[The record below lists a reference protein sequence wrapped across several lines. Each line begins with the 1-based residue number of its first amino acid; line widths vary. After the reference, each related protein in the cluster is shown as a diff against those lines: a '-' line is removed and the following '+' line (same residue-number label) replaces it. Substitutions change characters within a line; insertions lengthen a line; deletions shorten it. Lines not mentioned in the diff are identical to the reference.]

1 MPMGVN
7 KVEYGDEV
15 LVDLTVDTVT
25 PETLAKGTTATNAQ
39 GEKIVGI
46 LPIAELIGG
55 NNIRLEYNEENHT
68 ITIKLADNVTLK
80 GNYPLALTK
89 GTDEYKGYCYINPPK
104 LPSGTV
110 DLHIPSK
117 SGTIALLSD
126 LEGLGGS
133 SKAIIDVTELP
144 TENINEEAF
153 YRMLTAKWVSE
164 GYIYNAFTC
173 YCVETLPDTAIPATT
188 DMQTITTYYCVADG
202 VVYGYVDDMLAGYFG
217 IPSGWYPVDMLFQT
231 VGWYYGGVITDIKD
245 SEWDVAFKVLL
256 GYTLYTYKDGKWEAI
271 KSVGSA
277 GTGIDAVFFNAS
289 YNEATGDYSFAM
301 GNGTK
306 AKGKNSVAEGDC
318 TWASGRDQHAQGRYN
333 IEDTEDK
340 YAHIVGNGEDGN
352 PSNAHTIDWQGNGW
366 FAGTI
371 KVGGTRQDDEEAKEL
386 ATKDDLSNLATVDKI
401 DYIDTWYDAKDGMS
415 RLTVDLNGVSW
426 HNRCA
431 IDDSNGDNFKDT
443 ITISERVPIVAG
455 ENVTF
460 EVDEENNVVKINA
473 TGGGSADNVAL
484 MVTVSTDYPTT
495 MSAIVT
501 AIQEAGGDISKL
513 TFVTLTG
520 YLTCNLAMSFAWR
533 GGNYY
538 RVECIDLDT
547 LTRIYNAT
555 TDNSVYD
562 ATSMRISEF
571 LDAGRP
577 EEKEE
582 MPQIRFVG
590 MPCGGYFGYVEPE
603 AHGQWIGGYTNLKFT
618 VEIVGGG
625 ALQIG
630 DAIQICRMGCYGSY
644 SRKKRKLR
652 RLFEYAITE
661 DDLDKRFIT
670 FEVPCDDKK
679 AIKLFTQPAAIKVND
694 KSIYFRIRRP
704 KGEINSGDNGGGMT
718 VDAEFSNVVPIRCY
732 SYQYVWCPDDEDEIH
747 YYHIRIT

>member
-126 LEGLGGS
+126 LEGIGGS

-144 TENINEEAF
+144 TANINEEAF
-153 YRMLTAKWVSE
+153 YRVLTAKWVSE
-164 GYIYNAFTC
+164 GHIYNAFTC

-217 IPSGWYPVDMLFQT
+217 IPPGWYPVDMLFQT

-245 SEWDVAFKVLL
+245 SKDDMDFKVLL

-318 TWASGRDQHAQGRYN
+318 TWASGRDQHVQGRYN

-371 KVGGTRQDDEEAKEL
+371 KVGGTRQDDEEAKEV
-386 ATKDDLSNLATVDKI
+386 ATKENAVLS
-401 DYIDTWYDAKDGMS
+401 
-415 RLTVDLNGVSW
+415 
-426 HNRCA
+426 
-431 IDDSNGDNFKDT
+431 
-443 ITISERVPIVAG
+443 
-455 ENVTF
+455 
-460 EVDEENNVVKINA
+460 
-473 TGGGSADNVAL
+473 
-484 MVTVSTDYPTT
+484 VTVATDFPTP
-495 MSAIVT
+495 MSAIIT

-520 YLTCNLAMSFAWR
+520 YINCNLAMSFAWR

-538 RVECIDLDT
+538 RVECIDLDA

-562 ATSMRISEF
+562 ATSMRIGEF

-582 MPQIRFVG
+582 I
-590 MPCGGYFGYVEPE
+590 
-603 AHGQWIGGYTNLKFT
+603 T
-618 VEIVGGG
+618 VEEPV
-625 ALQIG
+625 
-630 DAIQICRMGCYGSY
+630 
-644 SRKKRKLR
+644 
-652 RLFEYAITE
+652 ENTE
-661 DDLDKRFIT
+661 T
-670 FEVPCDDKK
+670 TETEEN
-679 AIKLFTQPAAIKVND
+679 A
-694 KSIYFRIRRP
+694 
-704 KGEINSGDNGGGMT
+704 
-718 VDAEFSNVVPIRCY
+718 
-732 SYQYVWCPDDEDEIH
+732 
-747 YYHIRIT
+747 